1 MKKKNHFKSLSLKY
15 SYWLIAFGIVC
26 VGYNSITVKGVDL
39 ISNAVDQMLA
49 GSKVLMGP
57 LLSKLIIMII
67 GGTVLAFL
75 RKCCNRM
82 YSLNIETD
90 IKNKS
95 VTHIETLAYSY
106 FDQAGTGSILTKLS
120 TDMREV
126 EGLFSNMIP
135 AGISETITALIIG
148 SYFFNIS
155 KILLLGVLIIY
166 PAVFGM
172 TKILSNKYRSLERH
186 KRKKMD
192 FITEIIQDSLGGIA
206 IIKSYNLFEPLK
218 ERLNQAA
225 DAVVE
230 NEKERTKLAAT
241 MGYVMGIT
249 RWVPIILCCS
259 IALHECI
266 KGKMSVGE
274 VMSFTI
280 LLDQFVIA
288 MSELPII
295 FTGIQEKRVPLE
307 RINDILNV
315 EPELSGTYIGKDHK
329 KEQAIIALKDIH
341 FAYPSATER
350 KILKGVDLKI
360 EAGKTTAIVGSS
372 GGGKTTLFKL
382 FTGFYKPT
390 SGEYLLNGIAFK
402 DWQIQAAREQFAL
415 VSQNVFLF
423 PLTIAEN
430 ITYGKEGV
438 TQEEIERVCK
448 LANIHDFIIK
458 LPQGYRTLVGERGI
472 KLSGGERQRI
482 SIARAFLKEAPILL
496 LDEPTSAID
505 TETEAMIQEAIE
517 RVSNGRT
524 VIIIAHRLSTIEHAD
539 KIIVLDEGKVAE
551 QGTHTELLQ
560 KGGVYT
566 ALYQRGQQ
574 EEEVAV
580 GEAN

>member
-307 RINDILNV
+307 
-315 EPELSGTYIGKDHK
+315 
-329 KEQAIIALKDIH
+329 
-341 FAYPSATER
+341 
-350 KILKGVDLKI
+350 
-360 EAGKTTAIVGSS
+360 
-372 GGGKTTLFKL
+372 
-382 FTGFYKPT
+382 
-390 SGEYLLNGIAFK
+390 
-402 DWQIQAAREQFAL
+402 
-415 VSQNVFLF
+415 
-423 PLTIAEN
+423 
-430 ITYGKEGV
+430 
-438 TQEEIERVCK
+438 
-448 LANIHDFIIK
+448 
-458 LPQGYRTLVGERGI
+458 
-472 KLSGGERQRI
+472 
-482 SIARAFLKEAPILL
+482 
-496 LDEPTSAID
+496 
-505 TETEAMIQEAIE
+505 
-517 RVSNGRT
+517 
-524 VIIIAHRLSTIEHAD
+524 
-539 KIIVLDEGKVAE
+539 
-551 QGTHTELLQ
+551 
-560 KGGVYT
+560 
-566 ALYQRGQQ
+566 
-574 EEEVAV
+574 
-580 GEAN
+580 